1 MKENNITPDTRLML
15 QTIGYNSD
23 GKDLID
29 ALNYLYKEYKIAI
42 TTHAYSDGKFAYIIK
57 IDGWEKEIGARTDT
71 LEAAINCGIRVACW
85 EFIN

>member
-1 MKENNITPDTRLML
+1 MKENNITADTRLRL
-15 QTIGYNSD
+15 QEIDYNPD

-29 ALNYLYKEYKIAI
+29 VLNYLYKEYKIVI

-57 IDGWEKEIGARTDT
+57 IDGWEKQIGARTDT
-71 LEAAINCGIRVACW
+71 PEAAINCGIRVACH